1 MNTIWHNKNNP
12 EDKTDRVFLMH
23 QRLEIKLSLYINAR
37 IKKVFL
43 THDTVLSILK
53 QKLISF
59 NVIFIIFNEN
69 ISYQ

>member
-12 EDKTDRVFLMH
+12 DDKTDRVFLMH
-23 QRLEIKLSLYINAR
+23 QRLLKKTLIINAR

-53 QKLISF
+53 QKID
-59 NVIFIIFNEN
+59 FIQCN
-69 ISYQ
+69 ILYI